1 MPPRNF
7 FSLRKTLIS
16 KGVSACSG
24 RRDTRQSLIVR
35 PGRNEK
41 FTLRAVFFRLAPV
54 TPSLSFA

>member
-7 FSLRKTLIS
+7 FSVRKNPAT
-16 KGVSACSG
+16 KGASACSG
-24 RRDTRQSLIVR
+24 GRDTRQSLTVR
-35 PGRNEK
+35 SGRNEK